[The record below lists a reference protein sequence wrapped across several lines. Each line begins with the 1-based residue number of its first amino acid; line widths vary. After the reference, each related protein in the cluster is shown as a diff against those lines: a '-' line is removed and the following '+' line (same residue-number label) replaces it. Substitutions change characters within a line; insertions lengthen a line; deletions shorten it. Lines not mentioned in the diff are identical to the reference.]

1 MPSIEQ
7 HVKELTDEVRGL
19 IHILK
24 HNGAQM
30 VDAVADLTRSV
41 NDAIDEIGVLLAG
54 LKAIPPDNTAAV
66 EAQIARLDA
75 VVAAAKA
82 PVAPVVDVP
91 PPNPAT

>member
-1 MPSIEQ
+1 MPAIEQ
-7 HVKELTDEVRGL
+7 HVKELTDEVREL
-19 IHILK
+19 IRTLK

-75 VVAAAKA
+75 VVTAAKA
-82 PVAPVVDVP
+82 PAPTPPVV
-91 PPNPAT
+91 PAT